1 MRVFHGTA
9 GANLES
15 ILKCGILRNPEQRNW
30 ECSENSVYFFGMNW
44 YVNELDGSPDDE
56 EDEIECRLREVAKEQ
71 ATVSL
76 LFKRADYRAVVL
88 VCDIDESELN
98 SDYSCPNMDNAYCVN
113 RDIRPEEILEVWT
126 TPDLSWFMPC
136 FIGSA
141 YNRLN
146 SSYNVIS
153 CRPKWTSEEWKI
165 AQVFAK
171 QDWLTLWDCF
181 YEMELDRIQ

>member
-71 ATVSL
+71 ATTSL
-76 LFKRADYRAVVL
+76 PFKRADYRAVVL

-113 RDIRPEEILEVWT
+113 RDIRPEEILEVWV
-126 TPDLSWFMPC
+126 TPDLAMFMPYFVAC
-136 FIGSA
+136 I
-141 YNRLN
+141 YNREQACEPEW
-146 SSYNVIS
+146 SVIERRIARMYYN
-153 CRPKWTSEEWKI
+153 
-165 AQVFAK
+165 
-171 QDWLTLWDCF
+171 QDWSELAELF
-181 YEMELDRIQ
+181 YKVELERIQ